1 MDWTGNTRSFVSR
14 HENTFSFLYNS
25 NLDHYP
31 GMELKYPV
39 VADKVMQPVGIATE
53 SINLYGNQEKKKRL
67 TSEQLESLERSFQE
81 EIKLEPERKMK
92 LARELELQ
100 PRQVAVWFQNRRARW
115 KAKQLE
121 SLYDKLKL
129 DYDAVYKEKQKLQD
143 EVRKLKALL
152 DEQEVL
158 RPVSAGYTEFSREE
172 TVESTAVA
180 VRRSEEQ
187 VGTSHHQI
195 PECNYLFNIE
205 HCNPVSCSYWD
216 VLPAY
221 P

>member
-1 MDWTGNTRSFVSR
+1 
-14 HENTFSFLYNS
+14 
-25 NLDHYP
+25 
-31 GMELKYPV
+31 MEVKYPV

-53 SINLYGNQEKKKRL
+53 SINLYGNQEKKRRL

-143 EVRKLKALL
+143 EVS
-152 DEQEVL
+152 
-158 RPVSAGYTEFSREE
+158 VSASKISLSLSLFYHAAHAQMIVSI
-172 TVESTAVA
+172 
-180 VRRSEEQ
+180 
-187 VGTSHHQI
+187 SHI
-195 PECNYLFNIE
+195 FLFNFFFFFSNDTRNALEKGAAIPFSITTE
-205 HCNPVSCSYWD
+205 LKYVILLPCNVCTFLNVSFCVYI
-216 VLPAY
+216 
-221 P
+221 